1 MKKIFL
7 IFAFLISVAL
17 CSAQD
22 ALEKISDYPTGY
34 LKGSY
39 LNSNFGTIDGVL
51 YLFMASEPYILVRYP
66 AGDTRESFTIP
77 NTVTR
82 IARGA
87 FQGCRLKELIIP
99 NSIFYIGDN
108 SFEGA
113 EIESFVV
120 SGSDVSTGMSSVGL
134 PQDEGTR
141 YYDLSGQSLPN
152 PSRGVNIKVEGGTA
166 TKVLNP

>member
-1 MKKIFL
+1 MKKIIL
-7 IFAFLISVAL
+7 IFALMMSAAV
-17 CSAQD
+17 CHAQD
-22 ALEKISDYPTGY
+22 TLEKMSDYPTGY

-39 LNSNFGTIDGVL
+39 PYNFGTIDGVL
-51 YLFMASEPYILVRYP
+51 YVFMGSEPFILVRYP

-87 FQGCRLKELIIP
+87 FQGCTLKELIIP

-120 SGSDVSTGMSSVGL
+120 LGRDIPTGMSSARL
-134 PQDEGTR
+134 PQNDGTR

-152 PSRGVNIKVEGGTA
+152 PSQGVNIKVEGGTA
-166 TKVLNP
+166 TKVLTP